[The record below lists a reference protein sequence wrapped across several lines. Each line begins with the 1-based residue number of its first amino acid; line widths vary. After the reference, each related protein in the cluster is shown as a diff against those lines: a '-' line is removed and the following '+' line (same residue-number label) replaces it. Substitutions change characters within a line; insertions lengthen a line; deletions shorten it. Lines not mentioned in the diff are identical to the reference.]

1 MDHVEIRQ
9 VIETEQ
15 AIGETHDQDVGARM
29 ERSASDLSIV
39 VHEEILLDNPPPCIR
54 NVLHCI
60 RVLFR
65 YIFPPE
71 QSTIMANGIDLKTK
85 VNMRISN
92 GNDKQ
97 NSRIPGLL
105 KSMLL
110 SHPAGAPPK
119 S

>member
-1 MDHVEIRQ
+1 MNHVEIGQ

-29 ERSASDLSIV
+29 ERSASNLSIV
-39 VHEEILLDNPPPCIR
+39 LHEEIFLDNPPPCVR

-60 RVLFR
+60 RIFLR

-71 QSTIMANGIDLKTK
+71 QSTILANGIDLKTK

-92 GNDKQ
+92 RSGDK
-97 NSRIPGLL
+97 NSRIPGPL

-110 SHPAGAPPK
+110 SHPAGVLPK